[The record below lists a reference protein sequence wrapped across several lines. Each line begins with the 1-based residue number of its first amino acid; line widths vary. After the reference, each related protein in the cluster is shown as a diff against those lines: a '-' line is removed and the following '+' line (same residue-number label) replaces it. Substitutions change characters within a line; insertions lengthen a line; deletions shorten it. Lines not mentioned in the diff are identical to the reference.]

1 MQMEDFSSASRLGQ
15 NRPKWKDSSR
25 LAAGFCDVC
34 TTPVAHAP
42 DPRHPSPCLR
52 SNRPRHR
59 PRHLRHPVITSRL
72 GVVAGQTLPNRARR
86 QCVRDTSSRVAADM
100 LRIAARP
107 ASDRCYRILRCEH
120 HTRPS
125 TAPAAPA
132 TRAPA
137 VVETAHTTALITSVL
152 PSTRSRAWWCA
163 QASAYHDEPCHE
175 AAGSWANKAPIDRR
189 PMSDGAG
196 AADFAAH
203 QALEARLA
211 DGQAPP

>member
-1 MQMEDFSSASRLGQ
+1 MQIEDFSFPRRVSDT
-15 NRPKWKDSSR
+15 NRPPWKDSSR
-25 LAAGFCDVC
+25 PAAGFCDVC
-34 TTPVAHAP
+34 TTPVATAP
-42 DPRHPSPCLR
+42 DPGH
-52 SNRPRHR
+52 HR
-59 PRHLRHPVITSRL
+59 PRRLRPPVITSRL

-132 TRAPA
+132 TRAPS
-137 VVETAHTTALITSVL
+137 VVETAHTTALVTSVL

-189 PMSDGAG
+189 P
-196 AADFAAH
+196 
-203 QALEARLA
+203 
-211 DGQAPP
+211 